1 MKLAEKLL
9 LIQSELKAPKNQRN
23 TFGNYNY
30 RSAEDILEALKPLLV
45 KHKATMTIDD
55 DMVNLQNRFYPMYQ
69 EEVYDNKSKSMVSV
83 YRVTGDQRFYIKATV
98 TLRDIE
104 SDEFITTSAFAREEE
119 TKKGQ
124 DASQTT
130 GSTSSYARKYA
141 LNGMFAID
149 DTKDSDATN
158 THGKEETLPKRSENA
173 SQSDIIQIQ
182 KLYTKEEID
191 KVLKHYNVS
200 VLSDLPKDVVLQAI
214 AKRMK

>member
-30 RSAEDILEALKPLLV
+30 RSAEDILEALKPLLL
-45 KHKATMTIDD
+45 KHKSVITVDD
-55 DMVNLQNRFYPMYQ
+55 DMVNLQN
-69 EEVYDNKSKSMVSV
+69 
-83 YRVTGDQRFYIKATV
+83 RFYIKATV

-104 SDEFITTSAFAREEE
+104 STEVITTNAYAREEE
-119 TKKGQ
+119 TKKGM
-124 DASQTT
+124 DGSQIT

-158 THGKEETLPKRSENA
+158 THGKEETLPKRVENA
-173 SQSDIIQIQ
+173 SQSDIIKMQ
-182 KLYTKEEID
+182 KLYSQEEIE
-191 KVLKHYNVS
+191 KALKHYRVA
-200 VLSDLPKDVVLQAI
+200 VLSDLPKDVVLHAI
-214 AKRMK
+214 AKKEVK

>member
-55 DMVNLQNRFYPMYQ
+55 DMVNLQNRFY
-69 EEVYDNKSKSMVSV
+69 
-83 YRVTGDQRFYIKATV
+83 IKATV
-98 TLRDIE
+98 TLRDVE
-104 SDEFITTSAFAREEE
+104 SNEVVTTNAFAREEE
-119 TKKGQ
+119 TKKGM
-124 DASQTT
+124 DGSQIT

-158 THGKEETLPKRSENA
+158 THGKEEKPSKQVEKAT
-173 SQSDIIQIQ
+173 QGDIIKMQ
-182 KLYTKEEID
+182 KLYTQEEID
-191 KVLKHYNVS
+191 KALKHYHVAT
-200 VLSDLPKDVVLQAI
+200 LSDLPKNVVLQAI
-214 AKRMK
+214 AKKESQ

>member
-55 DMVNLQNRFYPMYQ
+55 DMVNLQNRFY
-69 EEVYDNKSKSMVSV
+69 
-83 YRVTGDQRFYIKATV
+83 IKATV
-98 TLRDIE
+98 TLRDVE
-104 SDEFITTSAFAREEE
+104 SDEFITTNAFAREEE
-119 TKKGQ
+119 TKKGM
-124 DASQTT
+124 DGSQIT